1 MAKKSKSL
9 IKAEYTA
16 ARVAFA
22 MLGVLPRGVAITLCT
37 WLMRA
42 LPFILTNL
50 RRTGLRNLEI
60 AFPEKSEAERRVIL
74 KGTMESLG
82 RVLGE
87 LSQIHK
93 YARARL
99 AELID

>member
-9 IKAEYTA
+9 ISVEYTA
-16 ARVAFA
+16 ARAAFA
-22 MLGVLPRGVAITLCT
+22 VLGLLPRGVAIMLCS

-42 LPFILTNL
+42 LPFILTGL
-50 RRTGLRNLEI
+50 RRTGLKNLEI
-60 AFPEKSEAERRVIL
+60 AFPEKSDAERDAIL
-74 KGTMESLG
+74 RGTMENLG

-93 YARARL
+93 YTRERL
-99 AELID
+99 AG